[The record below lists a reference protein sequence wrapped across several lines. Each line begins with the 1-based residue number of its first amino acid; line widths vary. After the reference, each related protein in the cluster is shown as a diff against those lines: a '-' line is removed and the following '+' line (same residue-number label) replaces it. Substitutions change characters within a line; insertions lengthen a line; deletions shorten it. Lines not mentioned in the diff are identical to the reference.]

1 MLNNSIAYTFSEL
14 GEYRLRFGFD
24 PTKRLILE
32 LTSSCHFCRQNLK
45 IEINYTETFRD
56 TYKYH
61 AICMFQFRQVLL
73 YGKSYSFYV
82 SRFSYYSFA
91 GSTGY
96 IPLVT

>member
-1 MLNNSIAYTFSEL
+1 M
-14 GEYRLRFGFD
+14 
-24 PTKRLILE
+24 
-32 LTSSCHFCRQNLK
+32 
-45 IEINYTETFRD
+45 EINYTETFRD

-73 YGKSYSFYV
+73 CGKSYSFYV

-96 IPLVT
+96 IPFGHMTANVLNISTLIAMCGHMI